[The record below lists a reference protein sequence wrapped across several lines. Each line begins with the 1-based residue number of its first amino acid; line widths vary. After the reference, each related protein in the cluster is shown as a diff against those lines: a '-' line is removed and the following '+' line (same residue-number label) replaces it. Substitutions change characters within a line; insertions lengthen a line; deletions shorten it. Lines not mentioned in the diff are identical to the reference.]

1 MTVMP
6 GREDEDA
13 TKNIPPTNGKPE
25 PAAPPA
31 TWSQRNAQRE
41 EHRRDAAA
49 AKTAMMAALP
59 PVAPPPPPREPVL
72 RVHIEE
78 MREDV
83 SRPELLSGPRG
94 QTVFDATGPREV
106 VATSLRAMA
115 NKFDPPWW
123 AFWAHLRRR

>member
-1 MTVMP
+1 MP
-6 GREDEDA
+6 GPEEDA
-13 TKNIPPTNGKPE
+13 TKPATPAGKPE
-25 PAAPPA
+25 GAAPPA
-31 TWSQRNAQRE
+31 TWAQRNAQRE
-41 EHRRDAAA
+41 DRHRDTAAH

-59 PVAPPPPPREPVL
+59 PVAAPAPAREPVL

-83 SRPELLSGPRG
+83 SRPELLSSPRG